1 MQILT
6 KHYITISYINQPI
19 PVSEN
24 KYRKQRKPPENKSF
38 QIYHIIHS
46 STRYYNHNTKG
57 NQFHPFSSEINL
69 EDKISCFCPPFWVSC
84 HRKEWGKYSNNNTLP
99 LRSQEQRHRQSRDP
113 SPLPQYT
120 RGRPSRP
127 HPCIHPGM
135 WRLLSERRVAL
146 RAHTRVFILPKY
158 FVDGQIV
165 ITNRLITP
173 EVKGEAYTVSS
184 VVGFSCIFQN
194 FFSPLQCSSPL
205 SLFIMLK

>member
-1 MQILT
+1 MP
-6 KHYITISYINQPI
+6 KKANNYITISYKVHLIS
-19 PVSEN
+19 VSEN

-127 HPCIHPGM
+127 HPCIHPAEILRRWPDRHHEPTHHPRSQRGS
-135 WRLLSERRVAL
+135 LHCKLSCGFFMYISKFFLTFA
-146 RAHTRVFILPKY
+146 VFVPAKPLHNA
-158 FVDGQIV
+158 QIGGAFYY
-165 ITNRLITP
+165 IYNL
-173 EVKGEAYTVSS
+173 
-184 VVGFSCIFQN
+184 
-194 FFSPLQCSSPL
+194 
-205 SLFIMLK
+205 